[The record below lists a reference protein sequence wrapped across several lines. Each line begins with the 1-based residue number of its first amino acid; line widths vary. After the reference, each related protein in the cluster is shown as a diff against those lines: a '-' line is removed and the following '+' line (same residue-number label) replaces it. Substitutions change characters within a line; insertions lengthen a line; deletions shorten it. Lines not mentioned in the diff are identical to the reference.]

1 VLKIILW
8 ITVLVA
14 AAAALLYLLARLR
27 PDLTAD
33 FQAQLKAELAS
44 DTSHP
49 RPVLT
54 AASIASL
61 PTPVQRYIRLTGA
74 LGKPR
79 AASLRLTFE
88 AEMFQKPGQ
97 AGMRGVIKQYDRFDP
112 PKRLFH
118 MKTRM
123 SGLPVTVLHDY
134 DGHEAQM
141 TVRLAS
147 LFNVVNAK
155 GNELSRTETVTLL
168 NDLCLFAPSWLTDPR
183 LVWTPKDDTSA
194 LVKFTNGPHIVK
206 ATLLFNAAGELVN
219 FISDDRA
226 AMQSDGKLKITRWST
241 PMRNYQDVGGL
252 KVASEGDAIWHY
264 PEGDFVYGHFKLLEL
279 ISE

>member
-1 VLKIILW
+1 VLKIMFW
-8 ITVLVA
+8 IVVLVA
-14 AAAALLYLLARLR
+14 AVAILIYLLARLR

-33 FQAQLKAELAS
+33 FQAQLKAEMAS
-44 DTSHP
+44 DTNRP
-49 RPVLT
+49 RPIVT
-54 AASIASL
+54 VASIASL

-79 AASLRLTFE
+79 AASLRLTFD
-88 AEMFQKPGQ
+88 AEMFQKPGH
-97 AGMRGVIKQYDRFDP
+97 AGMRGVVQQYDRFDP
-112 PKRLFH
+112 PKRLFY
-118 MKTRM
+118 MRTRM

-134 DGHEAQM
+134 NGHEAQM

-155 GNELSRTETVTLL
+155 GNDLSRTETVTLL

-183 LVWTPKDDTSA
+183 LIWTPKDDTSA
-194 LVKFTNGPHIVK
+194 LVKFTNGPHSVE
-206 ATLLFNAAGELVN
+206 ATVLFNAEGELVN

-226 AMQSDGKLKITRWST
+226 AMQRDGKLKITRWST
-241 PMRNYQDVGGL
+241 PMRRYQDIGGL
-252 KVASEGDAIWHY
+252 KVASEGEAIWHY
-264 PEGDFVYGHFKLLEL
+264 PEGDFVYGRFKLLEL